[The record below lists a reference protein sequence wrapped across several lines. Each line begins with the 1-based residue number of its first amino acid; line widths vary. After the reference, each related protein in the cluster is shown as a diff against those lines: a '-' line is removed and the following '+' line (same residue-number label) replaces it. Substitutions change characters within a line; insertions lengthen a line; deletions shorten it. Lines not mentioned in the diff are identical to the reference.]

1 MGQSLVYLNE
11 PNKEIEQ
18 EKGGNQYM
26 SYATGSMQ
34 GWRLNMVSTQF
45 TIVFLLTS
53 TCNLQEDSH
62 LVDLKFMGNEN
73 KALFG
78 VFDGHGGREVAIYCG
93 NHYIDILKSQSKLI
107 DEISTAEWL
116 RRSFLDVDKELR
128 ADDGKKEIADLRK
141 EKPPKKS
148 PIL

>member
-18 EKGGNQYM
+18 EKGSNQYM

-34 GWRLNMVSTQF
+34 GWRLNM
-45 TIVFLLTS
+45 
-53 TCNLQEDSH
+53 EDSH
-62 LVDLKFMGNEN
+62 LVDLKFMENEN

-93 NHYIDILKSQSKLI
+93 NHY
-107 DEISTAEWL
+107 
-116 RRSFLDVDKELR
+116 
-128 ADDGKKEIADLRK
+128 G
-141 EKPPKKS
+141 
-148 PIL
+148 